1 MENPSNIRKDSL
13 VIKQMIK
20 DGRVKSIA
28 ILSHNSPDDDA
39 VGSMKAL
46 EEFLLKT
53 INKKVDII
61 LQTKADV
68 KYKSI
73 LGEEMVNKVIM
84 PKRSHYDLAIVL
96 DTGDINM
103 TYGYV
108 EQIATKIIVID
119 HHEKSNIK
127 SDVYINYNDCSTGM
141 TLLKLFGK
149 ELLFDNI
156 PTYLGLTIIADTDSF
171 KNKNVSRESFDM
183 MGILLEYGCDL
194 DTINTLYNNF
204 TFSYMKLL
212 SLTLGKI
219 QRDKVTKTL
228 YLIITQDD
236 IENANSSVKESGRI
250 INMLK
255 LMPDINMAI
264 LLIESKNDVIVRFR
278 SNKINCDE
286 IASELGGGGHKYSSA
301 AIIINSDIYDVKDQI
316 LEAIKHLMF

>member
-1 MENPSNIRKDSL
+1 MESPSNIRKDSL
-13 VIKQMIK
+13 VIKQMLK
-20 DGRVKSIA
+20 DDRTKSIA

-39 VGSMKAL
+39 VGSIKAL
-46 EEFLLKT
+46 EEFLLNT
-53 INKKVDII
+53 MNKKVDVI

-68 KYKSI
+68 KYKSV
-73 LGEEMVNKVIM
+73 LGEEMVDKVIM

-103 TYGYV
+103 TYKYV

-127 SDVYINYNDCSTGM
+127 SDIYINYNDCSTGM

-171 KNKNVSRESFDM
+171 RNKNVSKESFDM
-183 MGILLEYGCDL
+183 MGMLIEYGCNL
-194 DTINTLYNNF
+194 DAINTLYNNF
-204 TFSYMKLL
+204 TLSYMKLL

-219 QRDKVTKTL
+219 QRDEDTKTL
-228 YLIITQDD
+228 YLIVTQDD
-236 IENANSSVKESGRI
+236 IENAKSSVKESGKI
-250 INMLK
+250 INMIK
-255 LMPDINMAI
+255 LMPDINIAI

-278 SNKINCDE
+278 SNETDCDE
-286 IASELGGGGHKYSSA
+286 IASEFGGGGHKYSSA
-301 AIIINSDIYDVKDQI
+301 AIIMNSDIYDVKDQI
-316 LEAIKHLMF
+316 LDAIRHSMF